1 MVYLIK
7 CANDQDVSLQV
18 VLDDKFVDIKIEDKY
33 SGESQSIYLK
43 ENDLFQL
50 IGVLHYIQKQI
61 KK

>member
-7 CANDQDVSLQV
+7 CANDEDVSLQV

-33 SGESQSIYLK
+33 SGESQRIYLK